1 MNSRR
6 RFIQAA
12 GALGVLGYAWSHSLR
27 AQGMELGKII
37 VGFPAGG
44 TVDTLARRVSDR
56 LRGSYARAVIV
67 ENKPGAAGQIGVTTV
82 KDSPADGSAMLLTPS
97 SMLSIYPFIFP
108 KLHYRL
114 EDVAPVSVGAYVN
127 HGLAVGPAV
136 PDRVKTVKDF
146 SAWSNSN
153 ADKASYG
160 SPGAGSMPHLIGV
173 LLAKASGTE
182 LRHIPYRGAQPGVQ
196 DLLGGQIAS
205 FLGPIGDFIPHVKAG
220 KLRVL
225 AISGKERSPLLPDA
239 PTLRELGFP
248 ITVREWYGF
257 FLPGKASPDVVR
269 RAAAALQPVLAQPE
283 LAEFGKQFGLEV
295 QSSTP
300 QQLADLLKAD
310 AEEWRGLVKETGF
323 TADS

>member
-1 MNSRR
+1 
-6 RFIQAA
+6 
-12 GALGVLGYAWSHSLR
+12 
-27 AQGMELGKII
+27 
-37 VGFPAGG
+37 
-44 TVDTLARRVSDR
+44 
-56 LRGSYARAVIV
+56 
-67 ENKPGAAGQIGVTTV
+67 
-82 KDSPADGSAMLLTPS
+82 
-97 SMLSIYPFIFP
+97 MLSIYPFIFP
-108 KLHYRL
+108 KLQYRL
-114 EDVAPVSVGAYVN
+114 EDVAPASVGAYVN

-136 PDRVKTVKDF
+136 PDSVKNVKDF
-146 SAWSNSN
+146 SAWANSH

-173 LLAKASGTE
+173 LLAKASGAD

-220 KLRVL
+220 KMRVL

-257 FLPGKASPDVVR
+257 FLPGKATPDVVR
-269 RAAAALQPVLAQPE
+269 RAAAALQPVLAEPE
-283 LAEFGKQFGLEV
+283 LVEFGKQVGLEI

-323 TADS
+323 SADS